1 MPKPF
6 RAGFTLIELMIV
18 VAIVGVLSA
27 LALPAFYG
35 YRMRARVAEAP
46 VFLGEIRQREES
58 YRAEYYQYC
67 PLAANPASPSVDPV
81 SFNASAGNWAML
93 GAAPDGPVR
102 FSYAVDVAAPGVAGP
117 AGIGGLGGTNY
128 AFAARAVGNLDGDS
142 DFMCVEAYSFQR
154 QLYLGRG
161 SDCAGGALTT
171 LWE

>member
-1 MPKPF
+1 MLKPV

-58 YRAEYYQYC
+58 YRAEFYQYC
-67 PLAANPASPSVDPV
+67 PLAANPTSPSVEPV
-81 SFNASAGNWAML
+81 GFNPSAGNWAML

-102 FSYAVDVAAPGVAGP
+102 FSYSVEVASPGTPGAS
-117 AGIGGLGGTNY
+117 GIPGLTGTNY

-142 DFMCVEAYSFQR
+142 DLMCVEAYSFQR

-161 SDCAGGALTT
+161 ATCAGGALTT